1 MPTQSRRLRRI
12 EVQLIESMLART
24 THDDL
29 IAELASAEVIEFEE
43 GQPGC
48 LRFIGSLMYPKTPE
62 VVAER
67 TFVDT
72 DGVPVSI
79 SISVDEAGR
88 LLEFDIFK
96 NDFSPVV
103 SLREC
108 LRKPSGPIMKALAGM
123 RS

>member
-1 MPTQSRRLRRI
+1 MPTQSRRLRRV

-24 THDDL
+24 THEGL
-29 IAELASAEVIEFEE
+29 GAGLAAAEVIEFAE

-48 LRFIGSLMYPKTPE
+48 LRFVGSLLYPKSPE

-72 DGVPVSI
+72 DGVPVSV
-79 SISVDEAGR
+79 SLSVDEAGR
-88 LLEFDIFK
+88 LLEFDLFK
-96 NDFSPVV
+96 NDFSPVA
-103 SLREC
+103 SLREG
-108 LRKPSGPIMKALAGM
+108 LRKPSGPIRKALAGM